1 MLTIGLAGYGGGQM
15 TGEKSID
22 HLLVTDSTYIPR
34 IQEAQATI
42 YHALVR
48 GLEEDA

>member
-1 MLTIGLAGYGGGQM
+1 MLTIGLAGYGGGEM
-15 TGEKSID
+15 TREESID

-48 GLEEDA
+48 GLEEDT